1 MKGIIV
7 LWSGAI
13 ADIPAGWALCD
24 GTLGTPDLRNK
35 FIVAA
40 GDTYAP
46 GDAGGSVNHGHA
58 FTGDGHSHDLLDNI
72 YIPIDE
78 PNGLFSH
85 NTSVSPAAGT
95 TDNADGRPPYYALCY
110 IMKL

>member
-40 GDTYAP
+40 GDVYDP
-46 GDAGGSVNHGHA
+46 GDFGGVLNQTHT
-58 FTGDGHSHDLLDNI
+58 FTGDGHSHTFETGT
-72 YIPIDE
+72 YIAPGATL
-78 PNGLFSH
+78 N
-85 NTSVSPAAGT
+85 NVTSSNPATGT
-95 TDNADGRPPYYALCY
+95 TDVADNRPPYFALCY